1 MNEKIK
7 KQTPDG
13 EDNFTV
19 TEQMICIS
27 CPLGCNL
34 KVSLDAE
41 GGIRV
46 RGNQCPR
53 GESYGIEEALSPKRV
68 VTATAK
74 TNSKSAR
81 RLPVK
86 TSAPLPREF
95 IEELLNEIYSM
106 EVKLP
111 VKKGDIIL
119 KNIRGTGINLIS
131 TRSMIRD

>member
-1 MNEKIK
+1 MVSK
-7 KQTPDG
+7 
-13 EDNFTV
+13 
-19 TEQMICIS
+19 QMICIS

-34 KVSLDAE
+34 KVNLEAD
-41 GGIRV
+41 GVIKV
-46 RGNQCPR
+46 TGNQCSR

-74 TNSKSAR
+74 TNAPSAK

-86 TSAPLPREF
+86 TNAPLPREL

-111 VKKGDIIL
+111 VRKGDIVL
-119 KNIRGTGINLIS
+119 KNIRGTGVNLIA
-131 TRSMIRD
+131 TRSMTGD